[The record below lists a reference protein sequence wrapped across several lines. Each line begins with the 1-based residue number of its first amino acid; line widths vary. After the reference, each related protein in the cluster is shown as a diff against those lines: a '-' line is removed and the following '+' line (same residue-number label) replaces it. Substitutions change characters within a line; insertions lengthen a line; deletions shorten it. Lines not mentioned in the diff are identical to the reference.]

1 MDDLKRGDVVEF
13 NGNPFD
19 EQLGE
24 YAPKGEFVVTAVMD
38 VRHLKGTSGQWV
50 KVEGHNWISK
60 SWFRKKG

>member
-24 YAPKGEFVVTAVMD
+24 YRRICTE
-38 VRHLKGTSGQWV
+38 R
-50 KVEGHNWISK
+50 
-60 SWFRKKG
+60 